1 MATYQI
7 LYWRKIPAQLKV
19 AGEGKRLSH
28 PLSDAYQ
35 VEIDRIAM
43 EEGLEGTDAYL
54 DQWKWSEKF
63 ELAGTN
69 REVADAVEAELR
81 AAFSHLFSNATE

>member
-43 EEGLEGTDAYL
+43 EEGLEGSDDYL
-54 DQWKWSEKF
+54 DQWTWTKRLDRPGSVDEVLKALLQ
-63 ELAGTN
+63 ELEEEHDNG
-69 REVADAVEAELR
+69 DL
-81 AAFSHLFSNATE
+81 